1 MQPCNCDFRTK
12 KIHENLGQE
21 YLYNHSILLSEVGLF
36 SYKGSELTDTG
47 ERVICHRLHVSGG
60 DPPLLLSDGV
70 LGVPP
75 ACGPHLSNLD
85 HVPLQQGQLCRVA
98 GRIVA
103 KGTKMLHVDW
113 LQKSLNKCSVLLLR
127 IYSTII

>member
-1 MQPCNCDFRTK
+1 MILEQK
-12 KIHENLGQE
+12 KSMKIYAKNI
-21 YLYNHSILLSEVGLF
+21 YATTILLSEVGLF

-75 ACGPHLSNLD
+75 ACGPHLCNLD

>member
-1 MQPCNCDFRTK
+1 MILEK
-12 KIHENLGQE
+12 KIHENLHQE
-21 YLYNHSILLSEVGLF
+21 YLSIYLRLVYF
-36 SYKGSELTDTG
+36 PKGSELTDTG

-75 ACGPHLSNLD
+75 ACGPHLCNLD

>member
-1 MQPCNCDFRTK
+1 MILEQKKSK
-12 KIHENLGQE
+12 KIYAKNI
-21 YLYNHSILLSEVGLF
+21 YATTILLSEVGLF